1 MRMNIKHLQVRGG
14 ALRYRRKIP
23 QRLRPYFGGK
33 REIVQSLG
41 LRVGQEAR
49 AIAMVQ
55 ALDAQWNAHFLEAEQ
70 AYRLNQDPH
79 YLATQAEQW
88 ALRNKFIGPYT
99 SGLYGPTDS
108 EGREIGPDEYE
119 LWLDREVIGP
129 FYRLHHREPELHE
142 LDPATRIKIETVKHG
157 SRVPTELT
165 LGRVIDERNKHHWGG
180 KEDKAEAATL
190 PRFEEWIAGHPTLS
204 KQTKGNP
211 KRLPMT
217 TINRALARDFIIYL
231 YESLDNGAETIRR
244 RIGVL
249 RAIWNWAADHFEDEP
264 LRSKNPWARQTPPKV
279 AREAEKVASQKRLPF
294 TNGHLNL
301 IDAYLLR
308 NDIDPHMRTYLRML
322 KYTGAR
328 PLEIGGL
335 LKADVILDVPTPYL
349 RIQVNALRGL
359 KTKGS
364 ERRIPIMPEIMG
376 EVRALVDDAALP
388 STPLFP
394 KGFHNTT
401 TLSNKGNKAI
411 RAAGVPKERRLVA
424 YSFRH
429 TVNQAMLVSGA
440 KPYLRHALLGHTES
454 STNAVYGAGS
464 VDLAELREAMQAAF
478 ERLGEAPEHI
488 YTAEEW
494 V

>member
-23 QRLRPYFGGK
+23 ERLRPYFGGR
-33 REIVQSLG
+33 REIVQTLG
-41 LRVGQEAR
+41 LSVGQEGR

-55 ALDAQWNAHFLEAEQ
+55 ALNAQWAPHFLEAER
-70 AYRLNQDPH
+70 AYRAGQDPH
-79 YLATQAEQW
+79 TLAASAEEW
-88 ALRNKFIGPYT
+88 ALRNKFIGPDT
-99 SGLYGPTDS
+99 SGRFSPTDGS
-108 EGREIGPDEYE
+108 GRELEPNDYE
-119 LWLDREVIGP
+119 RWLERKVITP
-129 FYRLHHREPELHE
+129 FYRHHRREPELHE
-142 LDPATRIKIETVKHG
+142 LDVETRTKIETVKRG
-157 SRVPTELT
+157 TRLPAELT
-165 LGRVIDERNKHHWGG
+165 LGRVIDERNKHHWDG

-190 PRFEEWIAGHPTLS
+190 PRLEEWIAGHATLS
-204 KQTKGNP
+204 KHINGTPQ
-211 KRLPMT
+211 RLPLKA
-217 TINRALARDFIIYL
+217 INRALARDFIAYL
-231 YESLDNGAETIRR
+231 HSGLENGAETIRR

-249 RAIWNWAADHFEDEP
+249 RAIWNWAADHFEDET

-294 TNGHLNL
+294 TKGHLRL
-301 IDAYLLR
+301 IDAHLLR
-308 NDIDPHMRTYLRML
+308 NDIDPHMRAYLRIL

-335 LKADVILDVPTPYL
+335 LKADVVLDVPTPYL

-376 EVRALVDDAALP
+376 EVRALVHNAALP
-388 STPLFP
+388 SIPLFP

-440 KPYLRHALLGHTES
+440 RSYLRHALLGHTES

-464 VDLAELREAMQAAF
+464 VDLGELKVAMRAAF

>member
-1 MRMNIKHLQVRGG
+1 MRMNIKHLQVRGE

-49 AIAMVQ
+49 AIATVQ
-55 ALDAQWNAHFLEAEQ
+55 ALDAQWSAHFLEAEQ

-88 ALRNKFIGPYT
+88 ALRNKFIGLDT
-99 SGLYGPTDS
+99 SGLYGPTGS
-108 EGREIGPDEYE
+108 GGREIGPDEYDR
-119 LWLDREVIGP
+119 WLDREVVGP
-129 FYRLHHREPELHE
+129 FYRRHQREPELHE
-142 LDPATRIKIETVKHG
+142 LDPATRIKIETVKRG

-180 KEDKAEAATL
+180 KEDKAESSTVT
-190 PRFEEWIAGHPTLS
+190 RFCEWCLSHPTLR
-204 KQTKGNP
+204 KAVGGDA
-211 KRLPMT
+211 RLLPMSA
-217 TINRALARDFIIYL
+217 INRALAREFIAHVHSGR
-231 YESLDNGAETIRR
+231 ENKAGTIRR
-244 RIGVL
+244 RIGPL
-249 RAIWNWAADHFEDEP
+249 RAIWYWAADHFEDEN
-264 LRSKNPWARQTPPKV
+264 LRSKNPWARQTPPK
-279 AREAEKVASQKRLPF
+279 AAQEAEKVASQKRLPF
-294 TNGHLNL
+294 TKGHLKH
-301 IDAYLLR
+301 IDTYLLR
-308 NDIDPHMRTYLRML
+308 NDINPHMRTFLRIL

-349 RIQVNALRGL
+349 RIQSNALRGL

-364 ERRIPIMPEIMG
+364 ERRIPIMPEIVG
-376 EVRALVDDAALP
+376 EVRALVDEAALP

-401 TLSNKGNKAI
+401 TLSNRANKAI
-411 RAAGVPKERRLVA
+411 RAAGVPKSERLVT

-440 KPYLRHALLGHTES
+440 NPYLRLALLGHTES
-454 STNAVYGAGS
+454 TTNAVYGAGS
-464 VDLAELREAMQAAF
+464 VDLGELKEAMQAAF
-478 ERLGEAPEHI
+478 ERLGEAPKHI
-488 YTAEEW
+488 YTEEEW

>member
-1 MRMNIKHLQVRGG
+1 MTIKHLQARGG

-23 QRLRPYFGGK
+23 ERLRPYFGG
-33 REIVQSLG
+33 RTEIVQSLG
-41 LRVGQEAR
+41 LNVGQEAR

-55 ALDAQWNAHFLEAEQ
+55 ALDAQWGERLLEAER
-70 AYRLNQDPH
+70 AYRDGRDPH
-79 YLATQAEQW
+79 ALATMAEEW
-88 ALRNKFIGPYT
+88 ALRQKFIGPDT
-99 SGLYGPTDS
+99 SGLHHGP
-108 EGREIGPDEYE
+108 YE
-119 LWLDREVIGP
+119 VSDYDHWLRNAITPYER
-129 FYRLHHREPELHE
+129 RLGREPELHE
-142 LDPATRIKIETVKHG
+142 LDEEVRTKIETVKRG
-157 SRVPTELT
+157 ARVPAALT
-165 LGRVIDERNKHHWGG
+165 LGRVIDERKKHHWGD

-190 PRFEEWIAGHPTLS
+190 PRLEEWIAAHPVLS
-204 KQTKGNP
+204 KQARGGP
-211 KRLPMT
+211 RSLPLAE
-217 TINRALARDFIIYL
+217 INRAAAREFIDYL
-231 YESLDNGAETIRR
+231 HTGLGNGAETIRR
-244 RIGVL
+244 RLGVL
-249 RAIWNWAADHFEDEP
+249 RAIWNWAADHFEDET

-294 TNGHLNL
+294 TEGHLKL

-308 NDIDPHMRTYLRML
+308 NDIDPHMRAYLRIL

-335 LKADVILDVPTPYL
+335 MKSDVILDAPTPYL
-349 RIQVNALRGL
+349 HIQVNALRGL

-364 ERRIPIMPEIMG
+364 ERRVPIMPEIMG
-376 EVRALVDDAALP
+376 EVSALVDNAALP

-401 TLSNKGNKAI
+401 TLSNRGNKAI
-411 RAAGVPKERRLVA
+411 RAAGVPKERRLVV

-440 KPYLRHALLGHTES
+440 QPYLRHALLGHTED

-464 VDLAELREAMQAAF
+464 VDLRELKKTMHAAF
-478 ERLGEAPEHI
+478 ERLGEAPDYI
-488 YTAEEW
+488 YTPEEW

>member
-55 ALDAQWNAHFLEAEQ
+55 ALDAQWNPHFLEAEQ

-88 ALRNKFIGPYT
+88 ALRNKFIGPDT

-108 EGREIGPDEYE
+108 GGREIGPDEYG

-129 FYRLHHREPELHE
+129 FYRRHQREPELDE
-142 LDPATRIKIETVKHG
+142 LDPATRIKIETVKRG
-157 SRVPTELT
+157 SRVPIELT
-165 LGRVIDERNKHHWGG
+165 LGRAIDERNKHHWGG

-217 TINRALARDFIIYL
+217 AINRALARDFITYL
-231 YESLDNGAETIRR
+231 HGSLENGAETIRR

-249 RAIWNWAADHFEDEP
+249 RAIWNWAADHFEDET

-279 AREAEKVASQKRLPF
+279 AREAEKAASQKRLPF
-294 TNGHLNL
+294 TKGHLKL

-308 NDIDPHMRTYLRML
+308 NDINPHTRAYLRIL
-322 KYTGAR
+322 KFTGAR
-328 PLEIGGL
+328 PSEIGGL
-335 LKADVILDVPTPYL
+335 LRGDVVLDEPVPFLKIEENTL
-349 RIQVNALRGL
+349 RRL
-359 KTKGS
+359 KTRGS
-364 ERRIPIMPEIMG
+364 ERRIPIVQEIMG
-376 EVRALVDDAALP
+376 DIRALTDAAR
-388 STPLFP
+388 SSDAPLFP
-394 KGFHNTT
+394 KGFHDTNP
-401 TLSNKGNKAI
+401 LSQRGMKAI
-411 RAAGVPKERRLVA
+411 RAAGVPKEKRLVV

-429 TVNQAMLVSGA
+429 TVNQAMLVSNA
-440 KPYLRHALLGHTES
+440 STYLRYALMGHTDVS
-454 STNAVYGAGS
+454 MNAVYGAGG
-464 VDLAELREAMQAAF
+464 VDLSELHNAMVTAF
-478 ERLGEAPEHI
+478 ERLGEAPDYI
-488 YTAEEW
+488 YTPEEW